1 MPQEDLKS
9 QVIERVGFNRYFKA
23 GSWEEY
29 NRQFFNGL
37 APKYDRLNQVIT
49 LGKQQRYKSQVI
61 GRVPISDG
69 DLVLDVCTG
78 SGDLALL
85 VAERYPSSH
94 VVGVD
99 VANRM
104 LDIAREKSQHLRNV
118 EFQQGDAMRLPFP
131 DKSFDV
137 SVMGYGL
144 RNLLDIKQGIK
155 ELVRVTRPGGSISIL
170 DLGKPQSLIE
180 KAFYT
185 IFFEKLMP
193 FLGKHIF
200 HRGEF
205 NSFQYLPESNKFF
218 PPVNEL
224 VAMMEICGIREVRT
238 YKYMTGVVSQWV
250 GTCR

>member
-1 MPQEDLKS
+1 MSQENSKN

-29 NRQFFNGL
+29 NRQFFNEL

-49 LGKQQRYKSQVI
+49 LGKQRRYKSQVI

-85 VAERYPSSH
+85 IAERYPSSH

-99 VANRM
+99 VADRM
-104 LDIAREKSQHLRNV
+104 LEIAREKSQHLHNV
-118 EFQQGDAMRLPFP
+118 EFGQGDAMRLPFP
-131 DKSFDV
+131 NRSFDACI
-137 SVMGYGL
+137 MGYGL
-144 RNLLDIKQGIK
+144 RNLFDIKHGIK
-155 ELVRVTRPGGSISIL
+155 ELVRVTKPGGAISIL
-170 DLGKPQSLIE
+170 DLGKPQGFIE
-180 KAFYT
+180 KAVYMMY
-185 IFFEKLMP
+185 FEKLMP

-224 VAMMEICGIREVRT
+224 VGMMEECGMREVKT
-238 YKYMTGVVSQWV
+238 YKYMMGVVSQWV
-250 GTCR
+250 GICQ